1 MCQFINRPSLCSWC
15 SLWNEMD
22 WRRRYL
28 SLCIKKTIILA
39 IIFPRE
45 SSHSN
50 VCHIIRLHWESVTQ
64 WDLVNGL
71 SVHEVT
77 CSWVFSLVTSHVR
90 HEVSRILS
98 LDSFPASQETVHSP
112 HCTQVG
118 LFRNFSSFTQG
129 FGQRFL
135 QTEIISSVCVLYVIQ
150 WRYTLK
156 VAVVVFESELGCSEK
171 VLENLKIISWSV
183 FLLSLR
189 S

>member
-1 MCQFINRPSLCSWC
+1 MCQFRNQPSLCSWC

-98 LDSFPASQETVHSP
+98 LDSFPAYQETVHSP
-112 HCTQVG
+112 QCTQV
-118 LFRNFSSFTQG
+118 FRNFTSSTQG
-129 FGQRFL
+129 FVQRFL
-135 QTEIISSVCVLYVIQ
+135 QTEIISSVCVLYALPYVIQ
-150 WRYTLK
+150 WRNTLK
-156 VAVVVFESELGCSEK
+156 VAVVVSKLGCSEK
-171 VLENLKIISWSV
+171 ILENCATSHI
-183 FLLSLR
+183 
-189 S
+189 